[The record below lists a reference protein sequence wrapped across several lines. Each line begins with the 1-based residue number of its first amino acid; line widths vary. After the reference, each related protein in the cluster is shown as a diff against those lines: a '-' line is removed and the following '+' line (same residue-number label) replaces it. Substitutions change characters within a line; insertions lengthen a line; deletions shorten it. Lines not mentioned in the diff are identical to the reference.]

1 MPPSKRGGSE
11 VQGSKKE
18 PEMTKE
24 QKARLLEISQREG
37 AASPVRWLLELV
49 KELCGER

>member
-24 QKARLLEISQREG
+24 QKARLLEISQRE
-37 AASPVRWLLELV
+37 ELV